1 MATQPRVLI
10 GHIGKA
16 HGLKGAVRLYPSS
29 ERSNATAASLSRIK
43 TVYVDDVPHVL
54 LRSRPEKAEVLIE
67 LEGIFDRNSAESLR
81 GRAVTVDRDEL
92 PKPAK
97 DELYLADLV
106 GCNVV
111 APDGAQIGIV
121 RGSIHTGAHEVLV
134 VESARGER
142 LLPYVP
148 AYVVSLDL
156 AAQQLIY
163 DAPPGLL
170 DLDEAEEA

>member
-1 MATQPRVLI
+1 MFLTHEFIERPR
-10 GHIGKA
+10 
-16 HGLKGAVRLYPSS
+16 
-29 ERSNATAASLSRIK
+29 
-43 TVYVDDVPHVL
+43 PHA
-54 LRSRPEKAEVLIE
+54 RG
-67 LEGIFDRNSAESLR
+67 EG
-81 GRAVTVDRDEL
+81 
-92 PKPAK
+92 
-97 DELYLADLV
+97 
-106 GCNVV
+106 
-111 APDGAQIGIV
+111 